1 MNKKL
6 ITIYIV
12 YSILLMLFSSSFLSV
27 IFIPVLLFNI
37 MFILN
42 IKVFFEE
49 KMRSM
54 LYIYIFIYGLI
65 FDLYLFKPLGE
76 TSFLF
81 LLPLLIL
88 YFYPSLRLRSIVY
101 ISSSFIFNIL
111 LLIYILGP
119 NFIGKI
125 YNNYILILFIIVILA
140 IESTIIKV
148 FIKRKKISKNIYTI
162 DI

>member
-27 IFIPVLLFNI
+27 IFVPVLLFNI

>member
-12 YSILLMLFSSSFLSV
+12 YSILLMLFSSSFLNV
-27 IFIPVLLFNI
+27 IFISVLFFNI